1 MDILLTAADF
11 VINLDHHLIEII
23 HRYGVWATLILFLV
37 IFCETGLVVTPF
49 LPGDSFLFVIGSLA
63 ASGDINIVL
72 ITIVLMTAAIT
83 GNMVNYQ
90 IGRWVGPKVFER
102 EKSRLF
108 KKEYLIRTHHFYE
121 RHGGKTIIISRFIP
135 IIRTFAPFVAG
146 ISKMHYGRFAV
157 YNLVGGTLWVLLF
170 ITGGYFFGNIPF
182 VEQNFTMVIFGIII
196 ISLIPGLIGVI
207 NSRRSSPEHSARSEK

>member
-1 MDILLTAADF
+1 MIHAADF

-23 HRYGVWATLILFLV
+23 NKYGVWATLILFLV

-63 ASGDINIVL
+63 ASGEINAGL
-72 ITIVLMTAAIT
+72 ITIVLITAAVT

-102 EKSRLF
+102 EKTRLF
-108 KKEYLIRTHHFYE
+108 KKEYLIRTHLFYE

-146 ISKMHYGRFAV
+146 ISRMNYGRFAI
-157 YNLVGGTLWVLLF
+157 YNLVGGSLWVLLF

-182 VEQNFTMVIFGIII
+182 VEQNFTLVIFGIII
-196 ISLIPGLIGVI
+196 ISLMPGLIGFI
-207 NSRRSSPEHSARSEK
+207 NSRRFPQEHSASSDK

>member
-23 HRYGVWATLILFLV
+23 HKYGVWATLILFLV

-90 IGRWVGPKVFER
+90 IGRFIGPKVFER

-108 KKEYLIRTHHFYE
+108 KKEYLIRTQQFYE

-146 ISKMHYGRFAV
+146 ISKMHYGRFAA
-157 YNLVGGTLWVLLF
+157 YNLIGGTLWVLLF
-170 ITGGYFFGNIPF
+170 IAGGYFFGNIPF

-196 ISLIPGLIGVI
+196 I
-207 NSRRSSPEHSARSEK
+207 